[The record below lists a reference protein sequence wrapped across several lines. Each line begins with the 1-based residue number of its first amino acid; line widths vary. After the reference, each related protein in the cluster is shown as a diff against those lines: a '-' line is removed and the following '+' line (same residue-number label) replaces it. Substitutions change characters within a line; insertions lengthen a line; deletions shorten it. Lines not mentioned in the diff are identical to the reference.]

1 MQRIFWITA
10 LSWLVMTSC
19 RSQANELWIEPGS
32 TADHLVFGLRR
43 SRGGGSVEQFGVL
56 RVSACDGS
64 QIGAGAMW
72 VLSQDEHGPAIQR
85 VTYGEAPPGYRSEQG
100 PRPIVPGC
108 YQAVATTGGLVEFN
122 VLADKT
128 IEEVEPRIRWE
139 PAG

>member
-1 MQRIFWITA
+1 
-10 LSWLVMTSC
+10 
-19 RSQANELWIEPGS
+19 
-32 TADHLVFGLRR
+32 
-43 SRGGGSVEQFGVL
+43 
-56 RVSACDGS
+56 
-64 QIGAGAMW
+64 MW